1 MDFAKKVRSGQFHIK
16 ICLSLIKSTPVVVTG
31 GKFNTIPR
39 RCYGIKFQHDQLT
52 IPEKRILFERRC
64 SLLQVR
70 LNLTS
75 IFSLPYFLYNPSRAS
90 YIQCR
95 LTKGFLSI
103 GANVLRCCAALS
115 FKALPPTSGMDLK
128 EEDLL
133 INLASMSRKCWWT
146 FTTFKTR

>member
-1 MDFAKKVRSGQFHIK
+1 M
-16 ICLSLIKSTPVVVTG
+16 
-31 GKFNTIPR
+31 IPR
-39 RCYGIKFQHDQLT
+39 HCYRIKFQHDQLT
-52 IPEKRILFERRC
+52 IPEKRILFERCC

-70 LNLTS
+70 LNLTN
-75 IFSLPYFLYNPSRAS
+75 IFSLPSFLYNPSRAS

-103 GANVLRCCAALS
+103 GANVFRCCAALS
-115 FKALPPTSGMDLK
+115 LKALPSTSGMDPK

-133 INLASMSRKCWWT
+133 INLASTSTKCWLT

>member
-1 MDFAKKVRSGQFHIK
+1 M
-16 ICLSLIKSTPVVVTG
+16 G

-52 IPEKRILFERRC
+52 IPEKRTLFERRC

-70 LNLTS
+70 LNLTN
-75 IFSLPYFLYNPSRAS
+75 IFSLPSFLYNPSRAS
-90 YIQCR
+90 YIYCR
-95 LTKGFLSI
+95 LTKGFCSP
-103 GANVLRCCAALS
+103 VPTFFVVALPLIL
-115 FKALPPTSGMDLK
+115 KALPPTSGMDPK

-133 INLASMSRKCWWT
+133 IILASMSRKCWWT